1 MDGPHLVYFADPMCS
16 WCWGFAPVIEAVA
29 RAYGARLP
37 VRVVMGGLRPG
48 TTAPMT
54 DKARAE
60 IRHHWDAVA
69 QASGQAFDYKILA
82 REDFIYDTD
91 PAARAVVLA
100 RRVEPAVAL
109 ALLGRLQ
116 RAFYAEGRDV
126 TSPPVLADLAA
137 ALGFDRAAF
146 EAGLGEPALKEETVR
161 DYAVSQRAGITGFPT
176 LIIGP
181 QADGTFAMVTQGFNT
196 LAPVAARIETWV
208 AAQAAS
214 GAELAPV
221 SASTAGR

>member
-1 MDGPHLVYFADPMCS
+1 MDAPHLVYFADPMCS

-48 TTAPMT
+48 TTTPMPQ
-54 DKARAE
+54 KARAE

-69 QASGQAFDYKILA
+69 QASGQAFDYRLLD

-100 RRVEPAVAL
+100 RRLEPAVAL

-116 RAFYAEGRDV
+116 RGFYAEGRDI
-126 TSPPVLADLAA
+126 TAPAVLAEIAA

-146 EAGLGEPALKEETVR
+146 EAGLAEPALKEETAR

-176 LIIGP
+176 LIVGQ
-181 QADGTFAMVTQGFNT
+181 QADGPFAMVSQGFNT
-196 LAPVAARIETWV
+196 LAPVAARIETWL
-208 AAQAAS
+208 AAQAPATAEPTPAS
-214 GAELAPV
+214 
-221 SASTAGR
+221 AGR